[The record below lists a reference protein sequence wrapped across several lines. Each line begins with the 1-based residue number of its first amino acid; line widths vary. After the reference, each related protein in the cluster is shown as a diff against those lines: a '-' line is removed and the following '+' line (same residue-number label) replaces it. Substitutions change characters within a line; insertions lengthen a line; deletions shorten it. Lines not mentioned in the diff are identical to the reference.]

1 MRRLLAAHERDEGPI
16 HIHVAEQQREVDEC
30 VAVTGRRPIEWLCG
44 EIGLDARW
52 QLVHATHATPD
63 EIDAVARCGAGI
75 VFCPG
80 TEANLGDGLPDLT
93 RWLAG
98 GVPWSLGSDSH
109 VTRSWTE
116 ELRWLEYGQRMTL
129 KRRNV
134 SAAPERGL
142 PATATRLFENALH
155 GGARAA
161 GLKRWG
167 LQVGAR
173 ADLLVLD
180 TGDPAMLG
188 VHPER
193 RLDAFVF
200 SSPSE
205 AIRDVY
211 VAGRCVLRQR
221 RHTQQAPIAAGFEQA
236 MRELQRRA

>member
-1 MRRLLAAHERDEGPI
+1 
-16 HIHVAEQQREVDEC
+16 
-30 VAVTGRRPIEWLCG
+30 
-44 EIGLDARW
+44 
-52 QLVHATHATPD
+52 
-63 EIDAVARCGAGI
+63 
-75 VFCPG
+75 
-80 TEANLGDGLPDLT
+80 
-93 RWLAG
+93 
-98 GVPWSLGSDSH
+98 
-109 VTRSWTE
+109 
-116 ELRWLEYGQRMTL
+116 MTL

-134 SAAPERGL
+134 AAAPERGL

-236 MRELQRRA
+236 MRELQGRA